1 MGNRARCEVC
11 GGSMAGKRATAV
23 VCSPACRQAKYRD
36 ARRTDAKTEP
46 PKRAPRNPSADD
58 TPEPPAE
65 LHGRLEETTRRRFEA
80 AGIDDYDEDPLAVH
94 LLGMARILDN
104 PGSVAPG
111 SLTGMGKAFR
121 DAYKDFMRDHETVD
135 LAKDPVAA
143 VQDEAA
149 QLLAGLGAA

>member
-1 MGNRARCEVC
+1 
-11 GGSMAGKRATAV
+11 MAGKRATAV

-36 ARRTDAKTEP
+36 ARRAEAKPEGWDAEP
-46 PKRAPRNPSADD
+46 NHPWRGEPAEAGPPSD
-58 TPEPPAE
+58 TPER
-65 LHGRLEETTRRRFEA
+65 GRLEETTRRRFEV

-121 DAYKDFMRDHETVD
+121 DAYKDFMRDRETVD
-135 LAKDPVAA
+135 PAKDPVAA

>member
-1 MGNRARCEVC
+1 
-11 GGSMAGKRATAV
+11 MAGKRATAV

-36 ARRTDAKTEP
+36 ARRAEAKPEP
-46 PKRAPRNPSADD
+46 PKRAPRNPSADGAPD
-58 TPEPPAE
+58 EPTDEPTE
-65 LHGRLEETTRRRFEA
+65 LRGRLEETTRRRFVT
-80 AGIDDYDEDPLAVH
+80 AGINDYDADPLAVH

-121 DAYKDFMRDHETVD
+121 DAYKDFMRDRETVD
-135 LAKDPVAA
+135 LTKDPVAA

-149 QLLAGLGAA
+149 RLLAGLGAA